1 MSNNPNLPESENTVD
16 LLALCINACKS
27 IGRGLAAMFK
37 GIGVAIAAC
46 VGFVVRHFF
55 LLLGAGVCGLVIIII
70 LSGQSSV
77 QHQYVGEAQLFC
89 NVPLQNIEIEVDKL
103 GQLALSRKSSTLAS
117 LLDIDIELSKK
128 IHYIQFG
135 YGMDIDDDGELNYTE
150 YNKQLSAN
158 VYTEKILKGGQNSNE
173 QLIRTPVKIKVNDYA
188 FLKILT
194 NTSSTEEFK
203 KIGHAVCHYLNQR
216 PVLQTML
223 QLKRM
228 EIETEMA
235 EVEIQ
240 KDMLDSLLR
249 IEYFINSKLKAASF
263 AQGSS
268 QLVLADYKVDGSGL
282 NGTPVDYK
290 DIIHLT
296 QQKNALNTRLAKA
309 NDVVVIQ
316 SDFVPHFIRTRTFK
330 IRLLVLWMTC
340 FVVGALIYDFRKPL
354 GEYIRRQRQK

>member
-1 MSNNPNLPESENTVD
+1 MANNTNLPDSEESVD
-16 LLALCINACKS
+16 IIALCIKTCKK
-27 IGRGLAAMFK
+27 IGQGIAATFK
-37 GIGVAIAAC
+37 GIVVAISAC
-46 VGFVVRHFF
+46 FGFIVRHFF
-55 LLLGAGVCGLVIIII
+55 LLLGAGVCGLAIII
-70 LSGQSSV
+70 LSGRSSV

-103 GQLALSRKSSTLAS
+103 GQLAPSKKSSTLAS

-128 IHYIQFG
+128 IHCIQFG
-135 YGMDIDDDGELNYTE
+135 YGMDIDNDGVLDYTE
-150 YNKQLSAN
+150 YDKQLYAN
-158 VYTEKILKGGQNSNE
+158 VYTERVLKGENNSE
-173 QLIRTPVKIKVNDYA
+173 QLIKTPVKTKVNDHG
-188 FLKILT
+188 FLKIQT
-194 NTSSTEEFK
+194 VTSSTEEFR
-203 KIGHAVCHYLNQR
+203 KIGYAVCQYLNQH

-235 EVEIQ
+235 EIEIQ
-240 KDMLDSLLR
+240 KKMLDSLLR

-268 QLVLADYKVDGSGL
+268 QLVLADYKVDGSSL

-290 DIIHLT
+290 DIIRLT
-296 QQKNALNTRLAKA
+296 QQKNALNTRLGKA

-354 GEYIRRQRQK
+354 GEYIRKQRQK